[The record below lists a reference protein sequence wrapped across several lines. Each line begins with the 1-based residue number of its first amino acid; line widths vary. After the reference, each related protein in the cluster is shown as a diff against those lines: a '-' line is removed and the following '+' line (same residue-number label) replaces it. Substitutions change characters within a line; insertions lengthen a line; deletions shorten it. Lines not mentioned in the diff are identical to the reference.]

1 MALLVVL
8 TLTFLNNMSTF
19 NDIFIILQNPA
30 LDDNERWENI
40 SRLAAAECAY
50 RKKDDVLSVVNYN
63 RFREKVKRQFE
74 GVRHDMENTN
84 KNTTATVQD
93 MRRRVGAAENAIVE
107 LKDELERL
115 KWSHDKILNKQVKQ

>member
-74 GVRHDMENTN
+74 GVRHDMENT
-84 KNTTATVQD
+84 TATVQD
-93 MRRRVGAAENAIVE
+93 MRRRVGAAENAVVE